1 MLDFLLKEPKYQEYV
16 LKKTISHNWMTNK
29 MQILLITFT
38 QGLLQIKPKNFQQG
52 KKISEE
58 TL

>member
-1 MLDFLLKEPKYQEYV
+1 
-16 LKKTISHNWMTNK
+16 MTNK
-29 MQILLITFT
+29 MQTLLITFT

-52 KKISEE
+52 KKFSEE